1 MNETPTKDEVEEF
14 SKSIWEKETNINKNV
29 KWLKELKKTYWKDV
43 IPKTYKIDRQT
54 VDKVI
59 NNMSLTN
66 SPDKYLIIAF

>member
-1 MNETPTKDEVEEF
+1 MVERTKE
-14 SKSIWEKETNINKNV
+14 
-29 KWLKELKKTYWKDV
+29 TYWKDV
-43 IPKTYKIDRQT
+43 IPKTDKIDRQT